1 MIATIGFLAIC
12 LALFLFPMVVYGKRK
27 FLSFSINMAYS
38 EKYRLFCVCL
48 LGIGI
53 IAFHLLYYAANPSDI
68 GIMVSTIFLFA
79 TLATK
84 HTLDFLVMI
93 RSHRSVIYWLG
104 IVVVLCGFIPYM
116 FTTAVTLGMMLLTV
130 CVLPTERQIRVRHIR
145 IAKKKEHTFS
155 KNLDEA
161 QLPEDNH

>member
-1 MIATIGFLAIC
+1 MIAKIGFLATC
-12 LALFLFPMVVYGKRK
+12 LAIFLFPMVVYRKRR
-27 FLSFSINMAYS
+27 LLRFSINMAYS
-38 EKYRLFCVCL
+38 EKHRLFCICL
-48 LGIGI
+48 LEIDI

-93 RSHRSVIYWLG
+93 RSHRSVIYRLG
-104 IVVVLCGFIPYM
+104 LVAVLFGFIPYM

-130 CVLPTERQIRVRHIR
+130 CVLPTERQIRVRHFR
-145 IAKKKEHTFS
+145 IAKKEEHTLS
-155 KNLDEA
+155 KNMDEA